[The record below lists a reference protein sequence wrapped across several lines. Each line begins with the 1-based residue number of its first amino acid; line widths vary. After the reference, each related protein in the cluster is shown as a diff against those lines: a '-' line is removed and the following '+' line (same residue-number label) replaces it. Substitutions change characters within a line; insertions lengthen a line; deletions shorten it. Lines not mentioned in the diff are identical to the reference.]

1 MSTQLSKARF
11 IFVVGGARSGKSRY
25 AQNLAKT
32 LAEQRLGR
40 VLFIATA
47 EVTDEEM
54 AARIAHHRRERP
66 QEWDTIEVPIGA
78 ADAILASKGQYD
90 VILLDCIT
98 LFLSNLLLSMQEQPR
113 DQIEIRIR
121 QEVERLCAAARASEA
136 DVLFVS
142 NEVGL
147 SLHPLTALGRLF
159 QDIAGRANQIIAAA
173 ADEVVLM
180 FCGIPLKIKSQ
191 EGSD

>member
-54 AARIAHHRRERP
+54 AARIAYHRRERP

-78 ADAILASKGQYD
+78 ADAILARKGQYD

>member
-1 MSTQLSKARF
+1 MATPPSEGRF

-32 LAEQRLGR
+32 LAERRLGR
-40 VLFIATA
+40 VLFVATA

-54 AARIAHHRRERP
+54 AARIARHRRDRP
-66 QEWDTIEVPIGA
+66 AEWDTIEAPVGA
-78 ADAILASKGQYD
+78 ADAILARKGLYD

-98 LFLSNLLLSMQEQPR
+98 
-113 DQIEIRIR
+113 
-121 QEVERLCAAARASEA
+121 
-136 DVLFVS
+136 LFVS

-159 QDIAGRANQIIAAA
+159 QDVAGRANQIIAAS

-180 FCGIPLKIKSQ
+180 FCGIPLRIKPQ
-191 EGSD
+191 EGRD